1 MSFVKRLRALL
12 PQWFRAEA
20 DHSRRCRGCRR
31 PRHWRLNV
39 EHLEDRTVPSTLRV
53 NTALDEVIPAD
64 GMLSLREAISA
75 ACNARTSR
83 RSRRPRVG
91 SRSGR
96 APPSSLPRS
105 SAACSLRRSWRAR
118 LRTVPR

>member
-20 DHSRRCRGCRR
+20 DHSRRCRRRRRCRR

-75 ACNARTSR
+75 AN
-83 RSRRPRVG
+83 
-91 SRSGR
+91 SGDQIVFD
-96 APPSSLPRS
+96 AALAGQTISLIYGELLVDK
-105 SAACSLRRSWRAR
+105 SLTILGLGADKLS
-118 LRTVPR
+118 